1 MKPRLHIGP
10 QLIPPYAETSTTDLR
25 QHELYHRCYRSVKI
39 RHSVLTT
46 PLLNCCRRP
55 HSWAP
60 DKPITGNIVGNKVTA
75 PLDHLRDAAR
85 WGTGPIPSVVI
96 RPGNGQTA

>member
-1 MKPRLHIGP
+1 M
-10 QLIPPYAETSTTDLR
+10 
-25 QHELYHRCYRSVKI
+25 
-39 RHSVLTT
+39 TT